1 MIVEVGYRAINV
13 ECRTY
18 FPLSQGAVLQ
28 TREVDVGLAEKMR
41 PCSLMYKGTHEV
53 PMLRMLLFELHPF
66 RSRSWRPA

>member
-18 FPLSQGAVLQ
+18 FPLSQSAAF
-28 TREVDVGLAEKMR
+28 THARSTWGLRKKMR